1 MSDDILYVVEHIEA
15 ELQRLGR
22 LVATLRRRIEAQ
34 QQSAQAVGDSTSS
47 LSSSSSNIS
56 ANPSSGP
63 VPHHTPLPASATR
76 TLTRGSKG
84 RLPAAIEESTDEEA
98 MVRTAGGGSAYG
110 FVRERKR
117 DEAPPSEPAGLRD
130 DSPLDRRT
138 R

>member
-34 QQSAQAVGDSTSS
+34 QQAQAVGDGTSS
-47 LSSSSSNIS
+47 MTSSSSSLS
-56 ANPSSGP
+56 PSGP
-63 VPHHTPLPASATR
+63 VPHPTPLPASATR
-76 TLTRGSKG
+76 TLTRSSKG
-84 RLPAAIEESTDEEA
+84 RLPAAIEEVSDEEA

-110 FVRERKR
+110 FVRDRRR
-117 DEAPPSEPAGLRD
+117 DDAPPSEPGTARD
-130 DSPLDRRT
+130 DGPLDRRT

>member
-34 QQSAQAVGDSTSS
+34 SNGLNDSSTTISTPTSTTSTVSGPAPQATPMPRSAQ
-47 LSSSSSNIS
+47 
-56 ANPSSGP
+56 
-63 VPHHTPLPASATR
+63 R
-76 TLTRGSKG
+76 TVTRGLSDK
-84 RLPAAIEESTDEEA
+84 RFPAAAVEEADEES
-98 MVRTAGGGSAYG
+98 MVRTASGGSSYG
-110 FVRERKR
+110 FVRDRRR
-117 DEAPPSEPAGLRD
+117 DDAPEQTDLLD